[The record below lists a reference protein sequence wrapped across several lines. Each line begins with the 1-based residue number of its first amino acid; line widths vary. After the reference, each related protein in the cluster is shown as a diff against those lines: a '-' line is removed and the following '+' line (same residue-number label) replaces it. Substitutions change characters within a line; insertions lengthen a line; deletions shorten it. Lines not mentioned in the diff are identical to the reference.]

1 MISTI
6 LQTQEETMLKNK
18 LSALVMTVG
27 LMFSGVALSQSATDN
42 EILLDQAGDTLT
54 LIILQQGYGNKIS
67 GDSSQGSD
75 LDINGSTLN
84 INLDQVGNS
93 NKFFGA
99 ITADSSTYDWTFTG
113 DSNVWDIL
121 IGSTGSADSGNILVD
136 VTGDSNTFDFDL
148 GSAASAE
155 RLDFDLTILGD
166 SNVWDIDI
174 EVDDSTWNFDITGD
188 NNNFV
193 TSQTDGTYQYM
204 KVVHDGSGGDFDLIQ
219 SSGTCPT
226 GTSSCY
232 SHIDLNIDS
241 ENATVTITQKD

>member
-1 MISTI
+1 
-6 LQTQEETMLKNK
+6 MLKNK
-18 LSALVMTVG
+18 LSALVMTAG

-42 EILLDQAGDTLT
+42 EILLEQAGDTLT

-67 GDSSQGSD
+67 GDNTEASD
-75 LDINGSTLN
+75 LSITGSTLN

-93 NKFFGA
+93 NKFYGA

-113 DSNVWDIL
+113 DSNIWDIL
-121 IGSTGSADSGNILVD
+121 IGSTGSADAGNILVD
-136 VTGDSNTFDFDL
+136 ITGDSNTFDFDL

-188 NNNFV
+188 SNNFV

-226 GTSSCY
+226 GTASCY
-232 SHIDLNIDS
+232 SHMDLNIDS

>member
-1 MISTI
+1 MIQK
-6 LQTQEETMLKNK
+6 QTQEEMMLKNK
-18 LSALVMTVG
+18 LSALVMAFG
-27 LMFSGVALSQSATDN
+27 LMFSGSAVAQSASDN

-67 GDSSQGSD
+67 GDSSESTD
-75 LDINGSTLN
+75 LSLIGSTLN

-93 NKFFGA
+93 NKFYGS

-121 IGSTGSADSGNILVD
+121 VGSTGSADSGNILVD
-136 VTGDSNTFDFDL
+136 ITGDSNTFDFDL

-155 RLDFDLTILGD
+155 RLDMDLTILGS

-188 NNNFV
+188 SNNFL
-193 TSQTDGTYQYM
+193 TSQTDGAYQYM
-204 KVVHDGSGGDFDLIQ
+204 KVVHDGSSGDFDLIQ

-226 GTSSCY
+226 GVSSCY
-232 SHIDLNIDS
+232 SHMDLNIDS